1 MKEQLLKIIHSHNE
15 VVTALSNCTAKV
27 DQTNLFSAMTVWHK
41 LASEGADIVHMARQH
56 GIDAKINMQSG
67 EILLYN

>member
-27 DQTNLFSAMTVWHK
+27 DQTNLFSAMTVWHR
-41 LASEGADIVHMARQH
+41 LASEGADIVHLARQH